1 MGMHAPSDHTEPP
14 VRAWWN
20 SRFVV
25 PGLMLLS
32 TLPFWSVHTPP
43 LIDFLAHIGRY
54 HVQLHLA
61 DSPALQQSWDFHW
74 QLVGN
79 LGVELLIA
87 PLARMFGFERAV
99 WLIALALPP
108 LMIWGIARI
117 SRAMHGQLAPF
128 AIAAVWFTMSYPF
141 QLGFV
146 NYWLGCA
153 LAFHVFASWVQGAH
167 QGAQKNGSVMR
178 PALFAAASCLVWL
191 AHAYG
196 WVVLVVLVGAFELCR
211 TWRREPRAWPSMAFV
226 ILRRIWPV
234 MIPAVLMIAWRQGTG
249 AASTG
254 HFLDM
259 GAKTLGLV
267 WTLRD
272 QNIGLDT
279 LTLLLAIGLLY
290 LAIRSR
296 DVRLNPALL
305 VGAAIFLILILLM
318 PGLMFGAVY
327 ADVRLWPIFFIVG
340 LIAIAPTDRTWRGS
354 AVVAGVALAVFGIR
368 IVTMAV
374 GFAAY
379 DASFT
384 QHLQALNDVP
394 RGASIAVLTRPPS
407 CEQWR
412 APRVAHLGSLAIVRR
427 DAFVNSQWDAS
438 GGQQLLTPLRARGT
452 DFNADPSQ
460 YIEVP
465 PGGCDGDLN
474 AALAQRIAQIPRD
487 RFEYVWLLDVD
498 TSRLADLPGL
508 RRLYQDDR
516 SALYVLN
523 RG

>member
-1 MGMHAPSDHTEPP
+1 MGTPSEHREPP

-20 SRFVV
+20 SRLVV

-32 TLPFWSVHTPP
+32 TIPFWFVRTPP
-43 LIDFLAHIGRY
+43 LIDFLGHIGRY

-61 DSPALQQSWDFHW
+61 DSPALQRNWDFHW
-74 QLVGN
+74 HVVGN
-79 LGVELLIA
+79 LGVELLIV
-87 PLARMFGFERAV
+87 PLAGLFGFDRAV
-99 WLIALALPP
+99 WLIALTLPP
-108 LMIWGIARI
+108 LMIWGIGRI
-117 SRAMHGQLAPF
+117 SRAMYGQLTPF

-153 LAFHVFASWVQGAH
+153 LAFHVFASWVQGA
-167 QGAQKNGSVMR
+167 QSNGSAMR
-178 PALFAAASCLVWL
+178 AALFAAASCLVWL

-196 WVVLVVLVGAFELCR
+196 WVILVVLVGVFELCR
-211 TWRREPRAWPSMAFV
+211 NWSREPRAWPSMALV
-226 ILRRIWPV
+226 ILRRSWPV
-234 MIPAVLMIAWRQGTG
+234 MIPAVLMIVWRQGTG

-259 GAKTLGLV
+259 SAKLLGLV

-290 LAIRSR
+290 FAIRSR

-305 VGAAIFLILILLM
+305 VGAAIFLVLILLM

-340 LIAIAPTDRTWRGS
+340 LTAIAPTDRPWRGS
-354 AVVAGVALAVFGIR
+354 AIVAGVALAVFGIR
-368 IVTMAV
+368 IVAMAV

-379 DASFT
+379 DASFAR
-384 QHLQALNDVP
+384 HLQALNDVP

-407 CEQWR
+407 CEPWR
-412 APRVAHLGSLAIVRR
+412 APRVAHLGSLAIVQR

-438 GGQQLLTPLRARGT
+438 AGQQLVTPLRARGT
-452 DFNADPSQ
+452 EFNADPSQ
-460 YIEVP
+460 YIP
-465 PGGCDGDLN
+465 QLPGGCEGDLS

-498 TSRLADLPGL
+498 AAHVTALPRL
-508 RRLYQDDR
+508 RRLYQDGR
-516 SALYVLN
+516 SALYQLN
-523 RG
+523 GG

>member
-1 MGMHAPSDHTEPP
+1 MGTPAPSEHREPP
-14 VRAWWN
+14 GRAWWN

-32 TLPFWSVHTPP
+32 TLPFWFVHTPP

-61 DSPALQQSWDFHW
+61 ETPALQQNWDFHW

-87 PLARMFGFERAV
+87 PLARMFGFERAA

-117 SRAMHGQLAPF
+117 SRAMHGQLTPF

-167 QGAQKNGSVMR
+167 QGAQKNGSVIR
-178 PALFAAASCLVWL
+178 TALFAAASCLVWL

-196 WVVLVVLVGAFELCR
+196 WVILVVLVGAFELCR
-211 TWRREPRAWPSMAFV
+211 NWTREPRAWPSMVLA
-226 ILRRIWPV
+226 ILQRSWPV
-234 MIPAVLMIAWRQGTG
+234 MIPAVLMIVWRQGTG
-249 AASTG
+249 AASTD
-254 HFLDM
+254 HFFDI
-259 GAKTLGLV
+259 GAKLIGLV
-267 WTLRD
+267 WSLRD
-272 QNIGLDT
+272 QNIRLDT

-290 LAIRSR
+290 FGIRSR
-296 DVRLNPALL
+296 DVRLSPPLL
-305 VGAAIFLILILLM
+305 VGAAIFFILILLM
-318 PGLMFGAVY
+318 PGQMFGSVY
-327 ADVRLWPIFFIVG
+327 ADVRLWPIVFITG
-340 LIAIAPTDRTWRGS
+340 LTAIAPTGRMQRGS
-354 AVVAGVALAVFGIR
+354 TVVAAVALSVFAIR
-368 IVTMAV
+368 IAAMAV

-379 DASFT
+379 DASFA

-394 RGASIAVLTRPPS
+394 RGASIAVLTRPPI
-407 CEQWR
+407 CEPWR
-412 APRVAHLGSLAIVRR
+412 GPRVAHLGSLAIVQR

-460 YIEVP
+460 YIEVL
-465 PGGCDGDLN
+465 PGGCDGDLS
-474 AALAQRIAQIPRD
+474 ATLAERIAQIPRD

-498 TSRLADLPGL
+498 ASHLATLPGL
-508 RRLYQDDR
+508 RRLYHDDR
-516 SALYVLN
+516 SALYAFN
-523 RG
+523 KG

>member
-1 MGMHAPSDHTEPP
+1 MGTPAPSEHPEPP

-32 TLPFWSVHTPP
+32 TVPFWFVHTPP
-43 LIDFLAHIGRY
+43 LIDYLAHIGRY
-54 HVQLHLA
+54 HVQLHLS
-61 DSPALQQSWDFHW
+61 DSPALQQNWDFHW

-87 PLARMFGFERAV
+87 PLAPLLGLERAA
-99 WLIALALPP
+99 WLIALALPL
-108 LMIWGIARI
+108 LMISAIGRI
-117 SRAMHGQLAPF
+117 SRALHGELTPF
-128 AIAAVWFTMSYPF
+128 AIAAAWFAVAYPF

-153 LAFHVFASWVQGAH
+153 LALHVFASWVETAG
-167 QGAQKNGSVMR
+167 KNGSLMR
-178 PALFAAASCLVWL
+178 VALFAAAACVVWL

-211 TWRREPRAWPSMAFV
+211 SWKRAPAAWPAMVLV
-226 ILRRIWPV
+226 ILRRAWPV
-234 MIPAVLMIAWRQGTG
+234 MIPALLMIVWRQGNG
-249 AASTG
+249 AAATG
-254 HFLDM
+254 HFFDIST
-259 GAKTLGLV
+259 KITGLV

-272 QNIGLDT
+272 QNIWLDT
-279 LTLLLAIGLLY
+279 LSLLLAIGLLY
-290 LAIRSR
+290 FGIRSR
-296 DVRLNPALL
+296 DVRRNPALL
-305 VGAAIFLILILLM
+305 VGAASLILILLM
-318 PGLMFGAVY
+318 PGEMFGAVY

-340 LIAIAPTDRTWRGS
+340 LTAIAPTDRLRRAAAMI
-354 AVVAGVALAVFGIR
+354 AVMALTVFAIR
-368 IVTMAV
+368 IAAMAV
-374 GFAAY
+374 GFAIY
-379 DASFT
+379 DSGYA

-407 CEQWR
+407 CERWR

-452 DFNADPSQ
+452 AFNADPSQ
-460 YIEVP
+460 YIEIAPVD
-465 PGGCDGDLN
+465 CDGDLS

-487 RFEYVWLLDVD
+487 RFDYIWLLDVD
-498 TSRLADLPGL
+498 ASRLPVMPGL

-516 SALYVLN
+516 SALYAFN
-523 RG
+523 KE

>member
-1 MGMHAPSDHTEPP
+1 MRTQAPSDPTEPP

-20 SRFVV
+20 SGFVV

-32 TLPFWSVHTPP
+32 TIPFWFVHTPP

-61 DSPALQQSWDFHW
+61 DSPALQQNWDFHW

-79 LGVELLIA
+79 LGVELLITLLA
-87 PLARMFGFERAV
+87 PILGLERAA
-99 WLIALALPP
+99 WLIALALPL
-108 LMIWGIARI
+108 LMISAIGRI
-117 SRAMHGQLAPF
+117 SRALHGELTPF
-128 AIAAVWFTMSYPF
+128 AIAAAWFAMSYPF

-153 LAFHVFASWVQGAH
+153 LAFHVFASWIETAG
-167 QGAQKNGSVMR
+167 KKGSVMR
-178 PALFAAASCLVWL
+178 AALFAAAACLVWL

-211 TWRREPRAWPSMAFV
+211 SWNRAPAAWPSMVLV
-226 ILRRIWPV
+226 ILRRAWPV
-234 MIPAVLMIAWRQGTG
+234 MIPAGLMIIWRQGNG
-249 AASTG
+249 AASTD
-254 HFLDM
+254 HFFDISTKL
-259 GAKTLGLV
+259 LGLV

-272 QNIGLDT
+272 QNIWLDT
-279 LTLLLAIGLLY
+279 LSLLLAIGLLY
-290 LAIRSR
+290 FGIRSR
-296 DVRLNPALL
+296 DVRRNPALL
-305 VGAAIFLILILLM
+305 VGAASFLVLILLM
-318 PGLMFGAVY
+318 PGEMFGAVY
-327 ADVRLWPIFFIVG
+327 ADVRLWPVFFIIG
-340 LIAIAPTDRTWRGS
+340 LTAIAPTGRMQRGS
-354 AVVAGVALAVFGIR
+354 AITAGMALAVFAIR
-368 IVTMAV
+368 IGAMAV

-379 DASFT
+379 DAGYA
-384 QHLQALNDVP
+384 QHLQALKDVP

-452 DFNADPSQ
+452 AFNADPSQ
-460 YIEVP
+460 YIEVA
-465 PGGCDGDLN
+465 PGDCDGDLS
-474 AALAQRIAQIPRD
+474 ATLAQRIAQIPRD
-487 RFEYVWLLDVD
+487 RFDYVWLLDVD
-498 TSRLADLPGL
+498 APHLAVMPGL

-516 SALYVLN
+516 SALYAFN
-523 RG
+523 KG

>member
-1 MGMHAPSDHTEPP
+1 MGTPAPSEHTEPP

-32 TLPFWSVHTPP
+32 TIPFWFVHTPP
-43 LIDFLAHIGRY
+43 LIDYLAHIGRY
-54 HVQLHLA
+54 QVQLHLA
-61 DSPALQQSWDFHW
+61 DSPALQQNWDFHW

-87 PLARMFGFERAV
+87 PLAPMLGLEHAA
-99 WLIALALPP
+99 WLIALALPL
-108 LMIWGIARI
+108 LMIWAIARI
-117 SRAMHGQLAPF
+117 SKALHGELTPF
-128 AIAAVWFTMSYPF
+128 AIAAAWFAMSYPF

-153 LAFHVFASWVQGAH
+153 LAFHVFASWVKTTG
-167 QGAQKNGSVMR
+167 KNGSVTR
-178 PALFAAASCLVWL
+178 AALFVVAACLVWL

-211 TWRREPRAWPSMAFV
+211 SWNRAPAAWPSIMIV

-234 MIPAVLMIAWRQGTG
+234 MIPALLMIVWRQGNGT
-249 AASTG
+249 ASTG
-254 HFLDM
+254 DFLDI
-259 GAKTLGLV
+259 GTKILGLV

-272 QNIGLDT
+272 QNIWLDT
-279 LTLLLAIGLLY
+279 LSLLLAIGLLY
-290 LAIRSR
+290 FGIRSR
-296 DVRLNPALL
+296 DVRVNPPLL
-305 VGAAIFLILILLM
+305 VGAASFLILILLM
-318 PGLMFGAVY
+318 PSQMFGSVY
-327 ADVRLWPIFFIVG
+327 ADVRLWPIFFIIG
-340 LIAIAPTDRTWRGS
+340 LTAIAPTDRMQRSS
-354 AVVAGVALAVFGIR
+354 AIIAGMALTAFAIR
-368 IVTMAV
+368 IVAMAV

-379 DASFT
+379 DSGYAR
-384 QHLQALNDVP
+384 HLQALKDVP
-394 RGASIAVLTRPPS
+394 RGASIAVLTRPPT

-460 YIEVP
+460 YIEIAP
-465 PGGCDGDLN
+465 ADCDGDLS
-474 AALAQRIAQIPRD
+474 AALAQRIGQIPRD
-487 RFEYVWLLDVD
+487 RFDYVWLLDVD
-498 TSRLADLPGL
+498 ASHLAVMPGL

-516 SALYVLN
+516 SALYQFN
-523 RG
+523 GG

>member
-1 MGMHAPSDHTEPP
+1 MMRTPAPSDPTKPP

-20 SRFVV
+20 SRFIV

-32 TLPFWSVHTPP
+32 TTPFWFVRTPP
-43 LIDFLAHIGRY
+43 LIDLLAHIGRY

-61 DSPALQQSWDFHW
+61 DSPALRQNWDFHW
-74 QLVGN
+74 QFVGN

-87 PLARMFGFERAV
+87 PLARMFGLERAA
-99 WLIALALPP
+99 WLIALALPL
-108 LMIWGIARI
+108 LMIWAIGRI
-117 SRAMHGQLAPF
+117 SRALHGELTPF
-128 AIAAVWFTMSYPF
+128 AIAAAWFAMSYPF

-153 LAFHVFASWVQGAH
+153 LAFHVFASWAEA
-167 QGAQKNGSVMR
+167 AQKKGTLLR

-211 TWRREPRAWPSMAFV
+211 NWNREPRAWPSMALV
-226 ILRRIWPV
+226 TLQRTLPV
-234 MIPAVLMIAWRQGTG
+234 MIPAVLMIVWRQDTG
-249 AASTG
+249 GATTD
-254 HFLDM
+254 HFFDM
-259 GAKTLGLV
+259 GRKALGLV
-267 WTLRD
+267 WILRD
-272 QNIGLDT
+272 QNVWLDT

-290 LAIRSR
+290 FGLRSR
-296 DVRLNPALL
+296 DVRLNPPLL
-305 VGAAIFLILILLM
+305 VAAAVFLILILLM
-318 PGLMFGAVY
+318 PSQMFGAVY
-327 ADVRLWPIFFIVG
+327 ADVRLWPIFFISG
-340 LIAIAPTDRTWRGS
+340 LTAIAPTDRMQRGA
-354 AVVAGVALAVFGIR
+354 AVIAGVALAVFGIR
-368 IVTMAV
+368 IIAMAV

-379 DASFT
+379 DARFA

-394 RGASIAVLTRPPS
+394 RGASIAVLTRPPT

-412 APRVAHLGSLAIVRR
+412 GPRVAHLGSLAMVRR

-452 DFNADPSQ
+452 AFNADPSQ
-460 YIEVP
+460 YIQIP
-465 PGGCDGDLN
+465 PSGCEGDLS
-474 AALAQRIAQIPRD
+474 ATLAQRIAQIPRD

-498 TSRLADLPGL
+498 ALRLAALPGL

-516 SALYVLN
+516 SALYEFN
-523 RG
+523 GG

>member
-1 MGMHAPSDHTEPP
+1 MGTPAPSEHPEPP

-32 TLPFWSVHTPP
+32 TVPFWFVHTPP
-43 LIDFLAHIGRY
+43 LIDYLAHIGRY
-54 HVQLHLA
+54 HVQLHLS
-61 DSPALQQSWDFHW
+61 DSPALQQNWDFHW

-87 PLARMFGFERAV
+87 PLAPLLGLERAA
-99 WLIALALPP
+99 WLIALALPL
-108 LMIWGIARI
+108 LMISAIGRI
-117 SRAMHGQLAPF
+117 SRALHGELTPF
-128 AIAAVWFTMSYPF
+128 AIAAAWFAVAYPF

-153 LAFHVFASWVQGAH
+153 LALHVFASWVETAG
-167 QGAQKNGSVMR
+167 KNGSLMR
-178 PALFAAASCLVWL
+178 VALFAAAACVVWL

-211 TWRREPRAWPSMAFV
+211 SWKRAPAAWPAMVLV
-226 ILRRIWPV
+226 ILRRAWPV
-234 MIPAVLMIAWRQGTG
+234 MIPALLMIVWRQGNG
-249 AASTG
+249 AAATG
-254 HFLDM
+254 HFFDIST
-259 GAKTLGLV
+259 KITGLV

-272 QNIGLDT
+272 QNIWLDT
-279 LTLLLAIGLLY
+279 LSLLLAIGLLY
-290 LAIRSR
+290 FGIRSR
-296 DVRLNPALL
+296 DVRRNPALL
-305 VGAAIFLILILLM
+305 VGAASLLILILLM
-318 PGLMFGAVY
+318 PGEMFGAVY

-340 LIAIAPTDRTWRGS
+340 LTAIAPTDRLRRAAAMI
-354 AVVAGVALAVFGIR
+354 AVMALTVFAIR
-368 IVTMAV
+368 IAAMAV
-374 GFAAY
+374 GFAIY
-379 DASFT
+379 DSGYA

-407 CEQWR
+407 CERWR

-452 DFNADPSQ
+452 AFNADPSQ
-460 YIEVP
+460 YIEIAPVD
-465 PGGCDGDLN
+465 CDGDLS

-487 RFEYVWLLDVD
+487 RFDYIWLLDVD
-498 TSRLADLPGL
+498 ASRLPVMPGL

-516 SALYVLN
+516 SALYAFN
-523 RG
+523 KE

>member
-1 MGMHAPSDHTEPP
+1 MRTQAPSDPTKPR
-14 VRAWWN
+14 VDAWWN

-32 TLPFWSVHTPP
+32 TIPFWFVHTPP

-87 PLARMFGFERAV
+87 ALAPMLGLERAA
-99 WLIALALPP
+99 WLIALALPL
-108 LMIWGIARI
+108 LMISAIGRI
-117 SRAMHGQLAPF
+117 SRALHGELTPF
-128 AIAAVWFTMSYPF
+128 AIAAAWFAMSYPF

-153 LAFHVFASWVQGAH
+153 LAFHVFASWVETAGKQGWVIRA
-167 QGAQKNGSVMR
+167 
-178 PALFAAASCLVWL
+178 ALFAAAACLVWL

-211 TWRREPRAWPSMAFV
+211 SWNRTPAAWPSMLLVGRA
-226 ILRRIWPV
+226 WPV
-234 MIPAVLMIAWRQGTG
+234 MIPAVLMIVWRQGNG
-249 AASTG
+249 AASTD
-254 HFLDM
+254 HFFDI
-259 GAKTLGLV
+259 GTKILGLV

-272 QNIGLDT
+272 QNIWLDT
-279 LTLLLAIGLLY
+279 LSLLLAIGLLY
-290 LAIRSR
+290 FGIRSR
-296 DVRLNPALL
+296 DVRRNRPLL
-305 VGAAIFLILILLM
+305 VGAASFLILILLM
-318 PGLMFGAVY
+318 PGQMFGAVY
-327 ADVRLWPIFFIVG
+327 ADVRLWPIVFIVG
-340 LIAIAPTDRTWRGS
+340 LTAIAPTGRMQRGS
-354 AVVAGVALAVFGIR
+354 TVIAGMALAVFAIR
-368 IVTMAV
+368 IVAMAV

-379 DASFT
+379 DSGYA
-384 QHLQALNDVP
+384 QRLQALKDVP
-394 RGASIAVLTRPPS
+394 RGASIAVLTQPPT

-438 GGQQLLTPLRARGT
+438 GGQQLLTPLHARGT
-452 DFNADPSQ
+452 AFNADPSQ
-460 YIEVP
+460 YIEVA
-465 PGGCDGDLN
+465 PGDCDGDLS

-487 RFEYVWLLDVD
+487 RFDYVWLLDVD
-498 TSRLADLPGL
+498 ASQLATLPGL
-508 RRLYQDDR
+508 RRVYQDDR
-516 SALYVLN
+516 SALYEFN
-523 RG
+523 KG

>member
-1 MGMHAPSDHTEPP
+1 MGTPTPSDLFEPST
-14 VRAWWN
+14 RAWWN

-32 TLPFWSVHTPP
+32 TIPFWFVHTPP

-54 HVQLHLA
+54 RVQLHLA
-61 DSPALQQSWDFHW
+61 DSPALRQNWDFHW

-87 PLARMFGFERAV
+87 PLAPMLGLERTA
-99 WLIALALPP
+99 WLIALALPL
-108 LMIWGIARI
+108 LMISAIGRI
-117 SRAMHGQLAPF
+117 SLALHGELTPF
-128 AIAAVWFTMSYPF
+128 AIAAAWFAMSYPF

-153 LAFHVFASWVQGAH
+153 LAFHVFASWVETTG
-167 QGAQKNGSVMR
+167 KTGSVMR
-178 PALFAAASCLVWL
+178 AALFAAAACLVWL

-211 TWRREPRAWPSMAFV
+211 SWNREPGTWPSMVRV

-234 MIPAVLMIAWRQGTG
+234 MIPAGLMIVWRQGNG

-254 HFLDM
+254 HFFDI
-259 GAKTLGLV
+259 GTKILGLV

-272 QNIGLDT
+272 QNIWLDT
-279 LTLLLAIGLLY
+279 LSLLLAIGLLY
-290 LAIRSR
+290 FGIRSR
-296 DVRLNPALL
+296 DVRRNPPLL
-305 VGAAIFLILILLM
+305 VGAASFLILILLM
-318 PGLMFGAVY
+318 PSQMFGAVY

-340 LIAIAPTDRTWRGS
+340 LTAIAPTDRMQRGS
-354 AVVAGVALAVFGIR
+354 AVIAGMALAVFAIR
-368 IVTMAV
+368 IVAMAV

-379 DASFT
+379 DSGYA

-394 RGASIAVLTRPPS
+394 RGASIAVLTRPPT
-407 CEQWR
+407 CERWR

-438 GGQQLLTPLRARGT
+438 GGQQLLTPLHARGT
-452 DFNADPSQ
+452 AFNADPSQ
-460 YIEVP
+460 YIEIA
-465 PGGCDGDLN
+465 PGDCDGDLS

-487 RFEYVWLLDVD
+487 RFGYVWLLDVD
-498 TSRLADLPGL
+498 ASHLAVMPGL

-516 SALYVLN
+516 SALYQFN
-523 RG
+523 GE

>member
-1 MGMHAPSDHTEPP
+1 MGTPAPPEHREPP
-14 VRAWWN
+14 VGAWWN
-20 SRFVV
+20 SRLVV

-32 TLPFWSVHTPP
+32 TIPFWFVRTPP
-43 LIDFLAHIGRY
+43 LIDFLGHIGRY

-61 DSPALQQSWDFHW
+61 DSPALQRNWDFHW
-74 QLVGN
+74 HVVGN
-79 LGVELLIA
+79 LGVELLIV
-87 PLARMFGFERAV
+87 PLAGLLGFDRAV

-117 SRAMHGQLAPF
+117 SRAMYGQLTPF

-153 LAFHVFASWVQGAH
+153 LAFHVFASWVQGA
-167 QGAQKNGSVMR
+167 QRNGSALR
-178 PALFAAASCLVWL
+178 AALFAAASCLVWL

-211 TWRREPRAWPSMAFV
+211 NWRREPRAWPSMALV
-226 ILRRIWPV
+226 ILRRSWPV
-234 MIPAVLMIAWRQGTG
+234 MIPAVLMIVWRQGTG

-259 GAKTLGLV
+259 SAKLLGLV

-290 LAIRSR
+290 FAIRSR

-305 VGAAIFLILILLM
+305 VGAAIFLVLILLM

-340 LIAIAPTDRTWRGS
+340 LTAIAPTDRPWRGS
-354 AVVAGVALAVFGIR
+354 AIVAGMALAVFGIR
-368 IVTMAV
+368 IVAMAV

-379 DASFT
+379 DASFA

-407 CEQWR
+407 CEPWR
-412 APRVAHLGSLAIVRR
+412 APRVAHLGSLAIVQR

-438 GGQQLLTPLRARGT
+438 AGQQLLTPLRARGT
-452 DFNADPSQ
+452 EFNADPSQ
-460 YIEVP
+460 YIQP
-465 PGGCDGDLN
+465 LPGGCEGDLS
-474 AALAQRIAQIPRD
+474 AALAHRIAQIPRD

-498 TSRLADLPGL
+498 AAHVTALPRL
-508 RRLYQDDR
+508 RRLYQGGR
-516 SALYVLN
+516 SALYQLN
-523 RG
+523 GG

>member
-1 MGMHAPSDHTEPP
+1 MMGTLAPSDLTKPP
-14 VRAWWN
+14 ARAWWN

-32 TLPFWSVHTPP
+32 TIPFWFVSTPP
-43 LIDFLAHIGRY
+43 LIDLLAHIGHY

-61 DSPALQQSWDFHW
+61 DSPALQQNWDFHW

-87 PLARMFGFERAV
+87 PLARMFGLERAA
-99 WLIALALPP
+99 WLIALGLPV
-108 LMIWGIARI
+108 LMIWGIGRI
-117 SRAMHGQLAPF
+117 SRALHGQLTPF
-128 AIAAVWFTMSYPF
+128 AIAAAWFAMSYPF

-153 LAFHVFASWVQGAH
+153 LALHVFASWVEV
-167 QGAQKNGSVMR
+167 AQKRGSVVR
-178 PALFAAASCLVWL
+178 PALLAAASCLVWL

-196 WVVLVVLVGAFELCR
+196 WVILAVLVGAFELCR
-211 TWRREPRAWPSMAFV
+211 NWKREPRAWPSMMLV
-226 ILRRIWPV
+226 ILRRSWPV
-234 MIPAVLMIAWRQGTG
+234 MIPAVLMIVWRQDTG

-259 GAKTLGLV
+259 GTKAIGLV

-272 QNIGLDT
+272 QNIWLDT
-279 LTLLLAIGLLY
+279 LSLLLSIGLLY
-290 LAIRSR
+290 FGIRSR
-296 DVRLNPALL
+296 DVRLNPPLL
-305 VGAAIFLILILLM
+305 VGAAIFLILILSM
-318 PGLMFGAVY
+318 PGQMFGSVY

-340 LIAIAPTDRTWRGS
+340 LTAIVPTDRTWRGS
-354 AVVAGVALAVFGIR
+354 AIVASVALTVFGIR
-368 IVTMAV
+368 IAAMAV

-384 QHLQALNDVP
+384 QHLQALNDIP
-394 RGASIAVLTRPPS
+394 RGASIAVLTRPPT
-407 CEQWR
+407 CEPWR
-412 APRVAHLGSLAIVRR
+412 GPRVAHLGSLAIVRR

-452 DFNADPSQ
+452 AFNADPSQ
-460 YIEVP
+460 YIQVP
-465 PGGCDGDLN
+465 PGDCDGDLS
-474 AALAQRIAQIPRD
+474 ATLAQRIAQIPRD

-498 TSRLADLPGL
+498 ASHLATLPGL
-508 RRLYQDDR
+508 RRLYHDDR
-516 SALYVLN
+516 SALYEFN